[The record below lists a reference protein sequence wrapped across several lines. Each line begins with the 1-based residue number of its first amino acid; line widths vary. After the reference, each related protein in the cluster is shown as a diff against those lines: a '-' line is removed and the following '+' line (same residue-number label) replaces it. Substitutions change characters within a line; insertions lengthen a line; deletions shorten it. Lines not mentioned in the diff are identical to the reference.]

1 MITKFTI
8 YGERCSG
15 TNYLEELITANF
27 DVELTWEYSHKHF
40 FGFNDLSQSDDTLF
54 IGIVRHPYNWINS
67 LFRTPYHLAG
77 FRNNLYNF
85 LNKECVSYMYSYEV
99 VNDRNMY
106 TNERFKNIFE
116 LRHTKIKFL
125 MEDMPNKVKNYI
137 FIRYED
143 LTSDFNNVMN
153 RIRDTGLTVKNNIE
167 YPVNIYYYKKNKNMS
182 FQSESKQNFVTKNL
196 IIDRLNMEYE
206 SKLNYSLDNIID
218 EITEEPKMSSEPEN
232 IIKTLANNSL
242 QQLILK
248 KKNKKT

>member
-1 MITKFTI
+1 
-8 YGERCSG
+8 
-15 TNYLEELITANF
+15 
-27 DVELTWEYSHKHF
+27 
-40 FGFNDLSQSDDTLF
+40 
-54 IGIVRHPYNWINS
+54 
-67 LFRTPYHLAG
+67 
-77 FRNNLYNF
+77 
-85 LNKECVSYMYSYEV
+85 
-99 VNDRNMY
+99 
-106 TNERFKNIFE
+106 
-116 LRHTKIKFL
+116 

-218 EITEEPKMSSEPEN
+218 EITEEPKMSNEPEN